1 MTSLSQGFTNICQD
15 SRSALREIRGNLRF
29 YAFAA
34 LIIGLGIGANT
45 AVFSV
50 MSPLLLRPLPFEDPD
65 ELVWVA
71 LGESGG
77 MSART
82 SRTLNLRDF
91 RTMNHTFEALTGY
104 DAFFEQRSY
113 NLVGDGVPER
123 LGAVRVREWSPRLPC
138 CSFAP

>member
-1 MTSLSQGFTNICQD
+1 MNSLTQGVAVVWQD
-15 SRSALREIRGNLRF
+15 GRSAVREIRGNLRF

-50 MSPLLLRPLPFEDPD
+50 MSPLLLRPLPFEDPH

-77 MSART
+77 I
-82 SRTLNLRDF
+82 
-91 RTMNHTFEALTGY
+91 
-104 DAFFEQRSY
+104 
-113 NLVGDGVPER
+113 
-123 LGAVRVREWSPRLPC
+123 
-138 CSFAP
+138 